1 MSIVAPRYIILCAE
15 IGRRSITEYPKAL
28 HLFLAAIRIE
38 IAEWQRQISLL
49 PNSNASHG
57 SRRPSF
63 IQSLVK
69 VLDDVGS
76 SFYATG
82 ALNALCSALEKPFPE
97 RQQIFLGE

>member
-28 HLFLAAIRIE
+28 HLFLTAIRIE
-38 IAEWQRQISLL
+38 ISEWQRQIFL
-49 PNSNASHG
+49 PNSNASQG

-82 ALNALCSALEKPFPE
+82 ALKVLCSALEKPFPE